1 MDNQVDDGCRL
12 FSGSSVF
19 LALWRVLHISG
30 KSSSVKLP
38 FYDVGR
44 HVKKMRCEDHGDPE
58 GVAVL
63 EEGQEVCCSGLR
75 HVLTSLEGHRSVFLG
90 SLLPRHVPTKKN
102 GSEAV
107 LEVEAEDNA
116 EGGAEDGR
124 EDQILN
130 DVGKGAA
137 FHACPL
143 FAARRASHAALC
155 AFLAASKAARWGYEG
170 DTTANISLVKEY
182 RILAVLW
189 YSARACS

>member
-12 FSGSSVF
+12 FFGSSVF
-19 LALWRVLHISG
+19 LELGRVLRTSG

-38 FYDVGR
+38 LDHVDR
-44 HVKKMRCEDHGDPE
+44 DVKKVACEDHGDPE

-107 LEVEAEDNA
+107 LEVEPEDNA
-116 EGGAEDGR
+116 E
-124 EDQILN
+124 
-130 DVGKGAA
+130 
-137 FHACPL
+137 
-143 FAARRASHAALC
+143 
-155 AFLAASKAARWGYEG
+155 
-170 DTTANISLVKEY
+170 
-182 RILAVLW
+182 
-189 YSARACS
+189 